1 MFARYL
7 LHRAIFLPMGKKIAL
22 REYRLKAGMTQEQLA
37 GLAGISKGFLGK
49 METGRK
55 WPNIDMLIRLAQAL
69 NVRPGEMTDALVTKW
84 KAGE

>member
-1 MFARYL
+1 
-7 LHRAIFLPMGKKIAL
+7 MGKKSAL

-69 NVRPGEMTDALVTKW
+69 NVRPGEMTDALVTRW
-84 KAGE
+84 KSDE

>member
-1 MFARYL
+1 
-7 LHRAIFLPMGKKIAL
+7 MGKKSAL
-22 REYRLKAGMTQEQLA
+22 REYRRKAGMTQEQLA

-69 NVRPGEMTDALVTKW
+69 NVRPGEMTDALVTRW
-84 KAGE
+84 KSDE